1 MVERRHAAGEQIG
14 RLVGQIGG
22 DAETDVFSDGGHDRY
37 DHHRVV
43 DRDLHGVNDRR
54 GRAAAVDV
62 VDADDIGQEDPS
74 NLPRFARRAKSCQY
88 WIVLYSVE
96 RSRG

>member
-1 MVERRHAAGEQIG
+1 VVERRHAAGEQIG

-62 VDADDIGQEDPS
+62 VDADDIGQEDP
-74 NLPRFARRAKSCQY
+74 
-88 WIVLYSVE
+88 VE
-96 RSRG
+96 LAAFR